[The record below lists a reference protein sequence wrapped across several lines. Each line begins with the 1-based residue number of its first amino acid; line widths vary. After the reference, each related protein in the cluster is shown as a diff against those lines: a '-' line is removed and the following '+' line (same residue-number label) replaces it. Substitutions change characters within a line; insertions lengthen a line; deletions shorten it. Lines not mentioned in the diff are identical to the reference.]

1 MARDKLLID
10 TSILIDHLRKSQK
23 DRTLFYQLSL
33 RFDYVISVVT
43 EFEFAVGFLCQQSP
57 IWRSIVGTILYLTFD
72 SACAQTAIH
81 LNQQLKADNQLIAVP
96 DLFIAATALTHDL
109 TLLTLNHKHF
119 SRITQL
125 KLYPLGG

>member
-43 EFEFAVGFLCQQSP
+43 EFEFAVGFSVNNRQFGEALLAQFS
-57 IWRSIVGTILYLTFD
+57 TLTFD

>member
-43 EFEFAVGFLCQQSP
+43 EFEFAVGFSVNNRQFGEALLAQFSTSP
-57 IWRSIVGTILYLTFD
+57 LIPPVLKQRSI
-72 SACAQTAIH
+72 
-81 LNQQLKADNQLIAVP
+81 LI
-96 DLFIAATALTHDL
+96 
-109 TLLTLNHKHF
+109 NN
-119 SRITQL
+119 
-125 KLYPLGG
+125 